1 MEEVAVPFDADR
13 TAAVLRDERFHA
25 LTDDLR
31 DLLRRHAAV
40 PVA

>member
-1 MEEVAVPFDADR
+1 VVVPFGADR
-13 TAAVLRDERFHA
+13 TAAVMRDDRFHA